1 MKLYVCYGTWNNPA
15 LPGRP
20 NGHVCGY
27 AHSAL
32 IEAGHRPEV
41 IRSYGL
47 GPLPD
52 WLNRTKG
59 RREVRKLTGNNWVPV
74 LVTDA
79 GDVIQGS
86 QEIVDWAAANAA
98 AV

>member
-1 MKLYVCYGTWNNPA
+1 MKLYVCYGTWKKMTI
-15 LPGRP
+15 PGRP

-32 IEAGHRPEV
+32 VAAGYAPEV
-41 IRSYGL
+41 IKSYGL

-59 RREVRKLTGNNWVPV
+59 RREVKRLTGNNWVPV
-74 LVTDA
+74 LVTDS
-79 GDVIQGS
+79 GDVVQGS
-86 QEIVDWAAANAA
+86 QEIVDWAQANPSAG
-98 AV
+98 